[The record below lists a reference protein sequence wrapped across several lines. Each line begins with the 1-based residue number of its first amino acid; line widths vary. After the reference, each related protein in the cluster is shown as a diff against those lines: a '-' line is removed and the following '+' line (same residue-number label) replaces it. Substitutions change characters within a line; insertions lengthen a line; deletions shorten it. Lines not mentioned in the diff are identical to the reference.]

1 MNVRIRFCR
10 ALKCMYIVVIMNNA
24 YFSLLRMT
32 WRYAA
37 GRRVQYVIAYIF
49 FAVANL
55 LGLLEPLLLGLFF
68 NRLQQDG
75 LANYKG
81 ALFILAAYPLLQLMF
96 WVFHGTARVLERVNT
111 YHIVKNFRADL
122 FDTLTSIPLKWHK
135 DHHSGELMSRLEK
148 ASAALKNFADEGFM
162 YHEVIVKFT
171 GSAVAL
177 FVISLYSGM
186 VAIIFGFFASI
197 IIFRFDKLLVA
208 YIKKINKIWHV
219 YDATFYDYI
228 VNIRTVV
235 TLRLEKLA
243 KSEILSKF
251 KKVKPIWQKNAK
263 VNELKWFL
271 LTMVIAFLIFTVMAF
286 YLFQKSVAGEVLLLG
301 TLVAL
306 YEYVS
311 RYTGVFFDLAW
322 KYENL
327 VHLNA
332 DVDSIQPIWD
342 AKKLYQNNGNV
353 EPINASWQNIQLK
366 NLYFRYEDE
375 KHRNHNL
382 KNINLEF
389 KRGERIAFVGESG
402 SGKSTMMTLLR
413 GLQEPDRVKVIV
425 DGKQAQGLRSLSDQV
440 TLIPQ
445 DPEIFENTI
454 EYNVT
459 AGVRHTKKDIENAI
473 YISRFVSVLKR
484 LPKGFKTSIKEKGV
498 NLSGG
503 ERQRLALAR
512 GVFAAKHSS
521 VVLLDEP
528 TSSVD
533 SANEL
538 KIYDN
543 IFSAFTDKCLVSSIH
558 RLHLLPKFD
567 KIYFFQNGQVLAE
580 GSFEV
585 LLKNCSEFAK
595 VWEVYKKSIKK

>member
-1 MNVRIRFCR
+1 MLYCI
-10 ALKCMYIVVIMNNA
+10 YMNNA
-24 YFSLLRMT
+24 YFSLLKMT

-37 GRRVQYVIAYIF
+37 GRRLQYVVAYVF
-49 FAVANL
+49 FAIANL
-55 LGLLEPLLLGLFF
+55 LALLEPLLLGLFF
-68 NRLQQDG
+68 NHLQTKGLQD
-75 LANYKG
+75 YKG
-81 ALFILAAYPLLQLMF
+81 ALLILAGYPLLQLLF
-96 WVFHGTARVLERVNT
+96 WVFHGTARVIERVNT
-111 YHIVKNFRADL
+111 FYIVKNFRSDL
-122 FDTLTSIPLKWHK
+122 FGTLTSIPLKWHK

-162 YHEVIVKFT
+162 YHEVIIKFT

-177 FVISLYSGM
+177 FAISLYSG
-186 VAIIFGFFASI
+186 AIAIVFGLLASV

-208 YIKKINKIWHV
+208 YVKKINKMWHV
-219 YDATFYDYI
+219 YDATFYDYV

-243 KSEILSKF
+243 KNEILSKF
-251 KKVKPIWQKNAK
+251 VKVKPVWQKNAK

-286 YLFQKSVAGEVLLLG
+286 YLFQKSLAGEVLLLG

-327 VHLNA
+327 VHFNA
-332 DVDSIQPIWD
+332 DVDSLEPIWL
-342 AKKLYQNNGNV
+342 AKQLFQSNADV
-353 EPINASWQNIQLK
+353 LPIHSSWKIIELK

-375 KHRNHNL
+375 KHRSHNL
-382 KNINLEF
+382 KNINFEL

-413 GLQEPDRVKVIV
+413 GLQEPDKVQVVV
-425 DGKQAQGLRSLSDQV
+425 DGQPVSGLRSLSDQV

-459 AGVRHTKKDIENAI
+459 AGIRHTKDDINKAI
-473 YISRFVSVLKR
+473 YMARFNNVLKR
-484 LPKGFKTSIKEKGV
+484 LPKGLKTSIKEKGV

-512 GVFAAKHSS
+512 GIFAASKSTI
-521 VVLLDEP
+521 VLLDEP

-538 KIYDN
+538 KIYEN
-543 IFSAFTDKCLVSSIH
+543 IFAAFKDKCLISSIH

-567 KIYFFQNGQVLAE
+567 KIYFFQDGQVLAE

-585 LLKNCSEFAK
+585 LLKSCSEFAK
-595 VWEVYKKSIKK
+595 VWEVYKKSVKK